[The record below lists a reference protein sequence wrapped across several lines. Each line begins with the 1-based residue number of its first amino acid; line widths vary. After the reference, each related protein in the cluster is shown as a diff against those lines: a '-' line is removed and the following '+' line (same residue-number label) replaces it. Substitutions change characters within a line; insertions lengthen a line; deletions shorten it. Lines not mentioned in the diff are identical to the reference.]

1 MVSSKMRP
9 IGFSTG
15 ALAYADFRQGLSIIQ
30 AHNLRVAELSALR
43 ENELQ
48 PLVDSLDDLPLENIE
63 YVSFHIPS
71 KLKTLSEER
80 MIELLKRPAQKNWPL
95 VVHPDVIE
103 NFDRW
108 AVFGELLCI
117 ENMDKRKPI
126 GRTAWELSLL
136 FDKLPEARLCLDLG
150 HVRQVDPTMSVALEI
165 LERFGTKLHQ
175 LHVSEVNTNSQHDRL
190 TFQTTLAFQ
199 KISALIP
206 ESIPAILESRVT
218 PERVDEEVA
227 ACREALAALTAA

>member
-1 MVSSKMRP
+1 MRP

-15 ALAYADFRQGLSIIQ
+15 ALAYSDFRQGLSIIQ
-30 AHNLRVAELSALR
+30 AHNMRVAELSALR

-48 PLVDSLDDLPLENIE
+48 PLIDSLNDLQLSDIE
-63 YVSFHIPS
+63 YVSFHVPS

-80 MIELLKRPAQKNWPL
+80 VIELLKRAAQKNWPL

-108 AVFGELLCI
+108 TVFGELLCI

-126 GRTAWELSLL
+126 GRTAWELSVL
-136 FDKLPEARLCLDLG
+136 FDKLPQARLCLDLG

-165 LERFGTKLHQ
+165 LERFGARLHQ

-190 TFQTTLAFQ
+190 TFETTLAFQ

-206 ESIPAILESRVT
+206 ESIPVILESRVT
-218 PERVDEEVA
+218 PERIDEEVA
-227 ACREALAALTAA
+227 ACREALAVLAAA